1 IALNDDEMNK
11 EKMDIMKRV
20 SKFAIV
26 ILGVDFSRLNFSQE
40 EIKAIHKLVLA
51 GSIIDRIYLRQ
62 KWKNNEFFL
71 AEFDENSDR
80 YSQEVQLFHIMKGPW
95 DKTDNN
101 TAFISGVS
109 SKPKGANFYPE
120 DMTKNEFN
128 DWISKLSDDD
138 QKAAKG
144 FYHVIKRNENG
155 QLFLNPYSEEY
166 REFLVP
172 LNKFLKEAA
181 DLVDDPSLG
190 RFLRSRG
197 DAFLSNQYFESEV
210 SWLNISKD
218 CRLEVTVGPYEVYT
232 DELFSYKSSFE
243 LFVHARDFESSAL
256 VEDFATYLQDIE
268 NNLPVPDEYKNKD
281 LNTPKIIVVN
291 ELYSAGVSVPIA
303 SAYNL
308 PNNEKVKKIGSKL
321 VLIKNVQRGHSNGP
335 HYIVGSDSVPV
346 RDRLQEY
353 HSAIEETKADLVSL
367 FAAAYLM
374 NKGLMTTQPPLEQLY
389 VTYLAL
395 TVRSLIFGHK
405 EAHALGRVIQLN
417 YILSRGGFIFDDKNK
432 FRVDFDSIQSSI
444 ANLTKEIL
452 MVQGNGDKERVKEFI
467 DQYGTV
473 GDNVKSILNNIQ
485 KEDLKVEIWPIYNI
499 TWLFEH
505 GNNDKSERFN
515 R

>member
-1 IALNDDEMNK
+1 
-11 EKMDIMKRV
+11 
-20 SKFAIV
+20 
-26 ILGVDFSRLNFSQE
+26 
-40 EIKAIHKLVLA
+40 
-51 GSIIDRIYLRQ
+51 
-62 KWKNNEFFL
+62 EFG
-71 AEFDENSDR
+71 ENSDR

-120 DMTKNEFN
+120 DMTKSEFN

-155 QLFLNPYSEEY
+155 QLFLKPYSEEY

-256 VEDFATYLQDIE
+256 VEEFATYLQDIE

-321 VLIKNVQRGHSNGP
+321 VLIKNVQRVKYEKLIEPSGKFIISEDQLRHLSFDAYFTRVLLHEVGHSNGP

-374 NKGLMTTQPPLEQLY
+374 DKGLMTQPPLEQLY

-432 FRVDFDSIQSSI
+432 FRVDFGSIQSSI

-452 MVQGNGDKERVKEFI
+452 MMQGNGDKERVKEFI

-473 GDNVKSILNNIQ
+473 GDNVKDILNNIQ

-505 GNNDKSERFN
+505 GNNDKSGRFN